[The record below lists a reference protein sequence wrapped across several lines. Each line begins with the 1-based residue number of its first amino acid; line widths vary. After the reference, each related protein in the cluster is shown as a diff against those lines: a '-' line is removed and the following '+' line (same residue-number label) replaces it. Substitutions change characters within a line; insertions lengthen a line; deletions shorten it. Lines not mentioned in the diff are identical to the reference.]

1 VARGGGGVKAAA
13 ATLADARA
21 HLTAAIE
28 VDPTLVVGLAL
39 SELCILCFS

>member
-1 VARGGGGVKAAA
+1 MARGGGGVKAAA